1 MAGIWRGRLAV
12 TAAALGLGLAVAAGG
27 ALAQSAG
34 ADAVKARQ
42 ANFKQLGGAF
52 KTINDQLKAGAP
64 DMAAI
69 KAAASRMQAL
79 AARAP
84 DWFPAGSGPEAGVK
98 TGAKP
103 EIWSDAAG
111 FATAARGLQAA
122 TASLS
127 AAANGG
133 DPAAVRAQVAA
144 TGAAC
149 KACHDKYR
157 AKSS

>member
-1 MAGIWRGRLAV
+1 MAGTWRGRAAI
-12 TAAALGLGLAVAAGG
+12 TAAALGVGLAVAAGG

-34 ADAVKARQ
+34 AQAVAARQ

-52 KTINDQLKAGAP
+52 KTINDQLKTDAP

-69 KAAASRMQAL
+69 KAAAAKMQTL
-79 AARAP
+79 AAHEP
-84 DWFPAGSGPEAGVK
+84 EWFPAGSGPEAGVK

-111 FATAARGLQAA
+111 FATAVTGLQAA
-122 TASLS
+122 TAKLA
-127 AAANGG
+127 AAANSG
-133 DPAAVRAQVAA
+133 DLAAVKAQVPA
-144 TGAAC
+144 TGGAC

-157 AKSS
+157 VKT